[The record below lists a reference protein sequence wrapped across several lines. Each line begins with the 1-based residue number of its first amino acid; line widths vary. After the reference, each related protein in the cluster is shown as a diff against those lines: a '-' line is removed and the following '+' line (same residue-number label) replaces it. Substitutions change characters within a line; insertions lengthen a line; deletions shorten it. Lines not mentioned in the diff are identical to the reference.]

1 MNLADFKTI
10 EQILLKNGFSFKK
23 SLGQNFLTDET
34 VCPRMAER
42 VCDSDT
48 GVIEIGPGIGVLTA
62 ELGKRAKRVVA
73 IELDERLRTV
83 LPVTLKDFNNIEVIF
98 GDAMKLDLSEIIKQ
112 KFNDC
117 KRVCICANLPYYITS
132 PLIMHLLESKLPVES
147 ITVMVQKEAAQRL
160 CAKVGTRESG
170 AVTVAVSYY
179 AQAEILFHVGRNS
192 FYPAPNVDSAVI
204 KLTVRNTPPVSVN
217 NEKKF
222 FSLIKACFA
231 QRRKTLVNTVSNT
244 LGIDKEALKAALK
257 AVGLSETVRSE
268 QLTMEQLA
276 KLSNELY
283 KSSKQ
288 YI

>member
-34 VCPRMAER
+34 VCPRMAES